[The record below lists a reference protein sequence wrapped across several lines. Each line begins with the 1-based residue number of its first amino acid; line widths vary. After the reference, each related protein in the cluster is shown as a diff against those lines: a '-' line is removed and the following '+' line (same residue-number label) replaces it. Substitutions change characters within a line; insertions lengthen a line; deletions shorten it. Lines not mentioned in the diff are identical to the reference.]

1 MDKQLLTVIV
11 LSLLMTGTVQSAT
24 IDENSG
30 AQASAQVTVDRPWYT
45 SITVFL
51 DESLPDSL
59 IFIKDFWSWMVDSF
73 FIDDGQQQ
81 DAQVIN

>member
-1 MDKQLLTVIV
+1 MGKKVLAVII

-59 IFIKDFWSWMVDSF
+59 TFIKDFWSWMVDSF